1 MGSRAAGCTS
11 FHQEPEDATAAAE
24 DDDDDDMKR
33 LLLLANAAMDPAIM
47 SDSSRNTKKDTES
60 SEDVPLHQ
68 MRKTTLA
75 NAYTVLQ
82 QQDKNK
88 PELWPKTKRTLLKVP
103 CRGSRATARQQRW
116 DQASLHGD
124 KTAVSDEDP
133 ARNNS
138 ESFRIGGWMDEY
150 RRLMDAKC
158 RAEHLDLDDK

>member
-33 LLLLANAAMDPAIM
+33 LLLLANAAMDPAII

-68 MRKTTLA
+68 MRKKTLE

-103 CRGSRATARQQRW
+103 CRGSRATARRQRW

-124 KTAVSDEDP
+124 KTAASDEDP
-133 ARNNS
+133 ARNSS
-138 ESFRIGGWMDEY
+138 ESFRIGGWMDG
-150 RRLMDAKC
+150 RISSIRGCKVQG
-158 RAEHLDLDDK
+158 RTSGSG